1 MHFLGKWLRLP
12 MAIEILMHFW
22 MCSITLPSSTDVN
35 SFRKRLWRSNESTHF
50 TEYLEGVSGI
60 AIQHIRW
67 RLQSSKHVSERAG
80 GCFFSIGPSVL
91 IGLCSLY
98 RVETSAPGL
107 SGYYWYIPG
116 MMVRNKRKKDSL
128 VEICPFRVSTSS
140 VVWDLFN
147 GLFDGVRVSNLT
159 LSNLTSYTISGLG
172 GGIRYFWNF
181 SPRKLRTWSNFTKSY
196 FFRWDQTTN

>member
-1 MHFLGKWLRLP
+1 MPLLTVLKFTHVRWIDEGKICAVVTGAMHFLGKWLRLP

-80 GCFFSIGPSVL
+80 GWFFSIGPSVL
-91 IGLCSLY
+91 IGLCFFY

-107 SGYYWYIPG
+107 SGYYWYIPIIFYD
-116 MMVRNKRKKDSL
+116 MTL
-128 VEICPFRVSTSS
+128 ICFCS
-140 VVWDLFN
+140 
-147 GLFDGVRVSNLT
+147 
-159 LSNLTSYTISGLG
+159 I
-172 GGIRYFWNF
+172 
-181 SPRKLRTWSNFTKSY
+181 
-196 FFRWDQTTN
+196 

>member
-1 MHFLGKWLRLP
+1 MPLLTVLKCTHVRWIDEGKIRAVVTGAMHFLGKWLRLP

-80 GCFFSIGPSVL
+80 GWFFSIGPSVL
-91 IGLCSLY
+91 IGLCFFIEWKLPPPACPGTTGILGPRPQLVSSDNFESSRVRSLHNLANFLDFWRDLY
-98 RVETSAPGL
+98 RE
-107 SGYYWYIPG
+107 
-116 MMVRNKRKKDSL
+116 
-128 VEICPFRVSTSS
+128 F
-140 VVWDLFN
+140 
-147 GLFDGVRVSNLT
+147 
-159 LSNLTSYTISGLG
+159 
-172 GGIRYFWNF
+172 
-181 SPRKLRTWSNFTKSY
+181 
-196 FFRWDQTTN
+196 